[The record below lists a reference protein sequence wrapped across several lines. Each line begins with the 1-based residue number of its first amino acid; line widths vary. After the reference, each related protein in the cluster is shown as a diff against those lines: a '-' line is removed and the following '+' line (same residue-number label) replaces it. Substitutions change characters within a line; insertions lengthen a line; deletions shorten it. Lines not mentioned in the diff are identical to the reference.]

1 MHSCKLLNWLTSLF
15 NMALRE
21 PGHISLDERLYQDN
35 WSGEVGG
42 RRALDPGEE
51 GVRGGLTLYP

>member
-1 MHSCKLLNWLTSLF
+1 MTSLF

-21 PGHISLDERLYQDN
+21 PGHRSLDERLYQDN